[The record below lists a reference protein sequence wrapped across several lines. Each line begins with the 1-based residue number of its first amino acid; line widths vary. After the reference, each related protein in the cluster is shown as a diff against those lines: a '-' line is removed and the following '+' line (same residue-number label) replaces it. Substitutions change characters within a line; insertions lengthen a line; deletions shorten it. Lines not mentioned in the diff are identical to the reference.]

1 MITYRPET
9 NVGSICCFS
18 NSFFSPQVG
27 ALAPV
32 SATKKIANPIRV
44 HIDMSDK
51 AHVRYWTKHLRISDD
66 ELQKAIDKVGN
77 SAAAVRK
84 QLALYRQNQLTA
96 GQ

>member
-1 MITYRPET
+1 M
-9 NVGSICCFS
+9 S
-18 NSFFSPQVG
+18 
-27 ALAPV
+27 ALKKSVHPV
-32 SATKKIANPIRV
+32 RL

-51 AHVRYWTKHLRISDD
+51 AHVRYWAKHFRVSGD

-84 QLALYRQNQLTA
+84 QLAFSQNQLTA